1 MPLTRTRKDQM
12 RRDADFEAHRLR
24 YRYNAWANRLT
35 LEALVQHDVHSD
47 ESPDPGSLF
56 AQAALI
62 LTHVLRAEEV
72 WHARIHGGEGPVAQ
86 LWESLPVERLPTLAA
101 ACARGWQTLLADLS
115 ADDLAGTVA
124 YQNSKGERFEQSLN
138 EVLEHVANHGT
149 HHRGQIVLLLRQAG
163 FAPPVTDLI
172 AYQRNQSRYV

>member
-1 MPLTRTRKDQM
+1 M

-35 LEALVQHDVHSD
+35 LEALLRHDVRSD
-47 ESPDPGSLF
+47 ESTDPGSLF
-56 AQAALI
+56 AQATLI

-72 WHARIHGGEGPVAQ
+72 WHARIHGGEGPITQ
-86 LWESLPVERLPTLAA
+86 LWESLPVEHLPTLAA

-115 ADDLAGTVA
+115 ADDLAATVA

-163 FAPPVTDLI
+163 VAPPVTDLI

>member
-1 MPLTRTRKDQM
+1 MTQ
-12 RRDADFEAHRLR
+12 DAVLEAHRLR
-24 YRYNAWANRLT
+24 YRYNIWANDLVSQ
-35 LEALVQHDVHSD
+35 ALLQHAASSD
-47 ESPDPGSLF
+47 ESQDPGNLLV
-56 AQAALI
+56 QATLI
-62 LTHVLRAEEV
+62 LTHILRAEEV
-72 WHARIHGGEGPVAQ
+72 WHARIHGGEGPIAQ
-86 LWESLPVERLPTLAA
+86 LWEPLPVEQLPPLAE
-101 ACARGWQTLLADLS
+101 ACAGGWQTLLADLP

-172 AYQRNQSRYV
+172 AYQRTD

>member
-1 MPLTRTRKDQM
+1 M
-12 RRDADFEAHRLR
+12 RRDAVLGAHKLR
-24 YRYNAWANRLT
+24 YRYNAWANCLT
-35 LEALVQHDVHSD
+35 FEALVQHGARSE
-47 ESPDPGSLF
+47 ESHDPRSLL

-86 LWESLPVERLPTLAA
+86 LWESLPVEQLSPLAQE
-101 ACARGWQTLLADLS
+101 CARGWQTLLGDLS
-115 ADDLAGTVA
+115 ADGLAGTVA

-172 AYQRNQSRYV
+172 AYQRK